1 MPWMRGRVRK
11 VTPKMSDTIR
21 VITRGD
27 DCGSSHAANLGMM
40 EAAKAGLLKNIS
52 VMATCPFIEEA
63 AEMFAG
69 RAEFCFGLHAT
80 LSAEWDA
87 VKWGPILP
95 AEQVPSLVDE
105 CGLFFSGPHV
115 FRERPP
121 RMHEIL
127 AELQAQLDKVR
138 RLGFPVAY
146 VDSHMMIEW
155 AVDGLEEQMCAWTAQ
170 EGLLYHGYYD
180 CPLPQG
186 EPNSDPVEA
195 FISRLEALQPGQY
208 LFHAHPAVDSSEL
221 RALGNKDEA
230 GEQLAVKRSLDI
242 RLFTDP
248 RVLACYE
255 RLHILPLRYDQAES
269 IRGGLPRPDEL
280 LR

>member
-1 MPWMRGRVRK
+1 
-11 VTPKMSDTIR
+11 MSDTIR

-121 RMHEIL
+121 RMQEIL

>member
-1 MPWMRGRVRK
+1 
-11 VTPKMSDTIR
+11 VTLKLSDTIR

-40 EAAKAGLLKNIS
+40 EAAQAGLLKNIS
-52 VMATCPFIEEA
+52 VMATCAFIEEA

-105 CGLFFSGPHV
+105 HGLFFSAPHV

-121 RMHEIL
+121 RMQEIL

-138 RLGFPVAY
+138 RLGFSVTY

-180 CPLPQG
+180 RPLPQG
-186 EPNSDPVEA
+186 EQNSDPVEA

-255 RLHILPLRYDQAES
+255 RRRILPLRYDQAES

-280 LR
+280 LQ